1 MKQDKF
7 GRFLKSDLYQQA
19 VLAEIDGKPFPFT
32 GEPEMKQ
39 KVPDIYLIMDL

>member
-19 VLAEIDGKPFPFT
+19 VLAEIDGKPFPFP

-39 KVPDIYLIMDL
+39 KVPDNFIMDL